1 MTQSALSAMGA
12 ASRRRGVESSIMR
25 CQPDSASCQAER
37 LLCKTACCPQPRDC
51 LNVRS
56 KFQLRHLTANA
67 QTHTQLRHF
76 SGHFFFFFLTPSGSG
91 LGSAWPGPVCPPPG
105 EPRYA
110 RSVGAERPSVR
121 PSSAAAA
128 AAAHAAVRLMCC
140 ENTCPPRLLSPGG
153 GRVGWG
159 GERG

>member
-1 MTQSALSAMGA
+1 MGA

-37 LLCKTACCPQPRDC
+37 LLCKTACCLQPRDC

-56 KFQLRHLTANA
+56 KFQLRHLTANTRTA
-67 QTHTQLRHF
+67 AAAPLF
-76 SGHFFFFFLTPSGSG
+76 GSFFFLHLLEGP
-91 LGSAWPGPVCPPPG
+91 GSAWPSLTRPPESPDTHAQSG
-105 EPRYA
+105 W
-110 RSVGAERPSVR
+110 SVH

-128 AAAHAAVRLMCC
+128 HAVVRLMCC

-153 GRVGWG
+153 GSGDDKTPRVVSPWMPA
-159 GERG
+159 RPPQLVA